1 MAGGGPAIFLCA
13 GTSGNARNRKEILMK
28 RNYPHL
34 CSPITIGNVTFRN
47 RMFSAPMGGTDIT
60 NDGCIGPKSTA
71 FYELRAKGG
80 AAAVTVSECMVHP
93 ATDGSH
99 AYHLDESILNS
110 LASATYTADA
120 IRRHGAIPSLELSHS
135 GMYSGTYMTDKSRQK
150 GLAQWGPS
158 ACTRPDGVPVGE
170 LTKEMIADI
179 VRSYG
184 HVAGLAKR
192 AGFEMIMIHGGHGWL
207 INQFF
212 SPYFNHRGDEYG
224 GSLENRCRFAVEVLQ
239 SVRAAVG
246 PGFPIEFRMSGSELF
261 EGGYDLAEGCRIAQ
275 QIEPYINL
283 LHVSAGTYQRG
294 FGDTHPSMFKEH
306 GCNVYLAAEIKKH
319 VSVPVATI
327 GGLNDPAQMEEII
340 ASGKADVV
348 YMARALL
355 ADPQL
360 PNKVMA
366 NREGEIVRCL
376 RCFTCMAERAA
387 TATRRCTVNPLIGRE
402 LEGDTV
408 YPAPEKKKVLV
419 AGGGPGGLYAAYT
432 AARRGHQV
440 ILCEKDGELGGI
452 LKSEQALPFKREMY
466 ELAGTYA
473 ALARKAGVEI
483 RLNTTVT
490 PELAEIEAPDALII
504 AVGSAPLV
512 PPIPG
517 LDGDN
522 VVIVNN
528 YYKEKDKVTD
538 DVVVFGGGLAG
549 CECAIHLGQE
559 GKRVHLV
566 EMRDA
571 LAPDANVRHR
581 PLLLKEIERY
591 ATVHTGCKGLEVRS
605 DGIVCETKNGERI
618 LVPGTSVI
626 CALGQ
631 RSRTAGVD
639 ALRDCAPFVR
649 VIGDAAKVS
658 TITNAVYWGYH
669 AALDI

>member
-34 CSPITIGNVTFRN
+34 CSPIAIGNVTFRN
-47 RMFSAPMGGTDIT
+47 RMFSAPMGGTDIM

-483 RLNTTVT
+483 RLNTAVT

-605 DGIVCETKNGERI
+605 DGIVCETKGGERI